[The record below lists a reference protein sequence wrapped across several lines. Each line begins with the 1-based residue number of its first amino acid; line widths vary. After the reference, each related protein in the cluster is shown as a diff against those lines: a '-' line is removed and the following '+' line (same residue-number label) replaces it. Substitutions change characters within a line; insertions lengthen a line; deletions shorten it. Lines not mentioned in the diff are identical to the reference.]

1 VVAGG
6 ARAGSRTTAPVS
18 AAPPGHRPWDAA
30 RGRQTRGQ
38 DFEADLDHRRRR
50 RVPERLGLRRQVPLN
65 PHHLGGTSSNPR
77 NAPTATLFCAPVV
90 PACAPWWPAATKEA
104 TRSALRLP
112 ESLLKAMARW
122 MRDRPA
128 AACPPGGRQG
138 PARVLP
144 VWPATRRA

>member
-1 VVAGG
+1 LTTVGEDGFPSVSDYDVKC
-6 ARAGSRTTAPVS
+6 RWIRTTLAGP
-18 AAPPGHRPWDAA
+18 HRTQ
-30 RGRQTRGQ
+30 GTRW
-38 DFEADLDHRRRR
+38 
-50 RVPERLGLRRQVPLN
+50 LRRY
-65 PHHLGGTSSNPR
+65 
-77 NAPTATLFCAPVV
+77 FCAPVV